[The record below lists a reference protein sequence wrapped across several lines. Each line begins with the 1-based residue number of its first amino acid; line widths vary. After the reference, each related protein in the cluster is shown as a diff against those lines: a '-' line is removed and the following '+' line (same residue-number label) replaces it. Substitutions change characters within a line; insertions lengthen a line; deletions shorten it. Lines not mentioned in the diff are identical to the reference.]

1 MIPEHSVVVG
11 VDGSRE
17 SLQAVVWAA
26 ADASRRGRPL
36 HIAHTF
42 TRLPVYAPIAA
53 QALAQLE
60 RGMHEA
66 ANAIISEASERAQAV
81 APGVRLT
88 TSIQIESPAQPLL
101 RASERA
107 DTLVVGNRGRG
118 GFAGLLLGSVS
129 IELAAHASCPVVI
142 VREADRPPGSEAGRV
157 VIGVDGS
164 HDADR
169 ALQFAFEQASYRGI
183 GLTAVLAYDPD
194 LPSHRDDLED
204 LERRT
209 LAESTAGWTG
219 KYPDVDF
226 RQDLVRGGAAERLTE
241 RSAGAELLVVGS
253 RGRGG
258 FRGLLLG
265 SVSQIAI
272 QHAACPVA
280 VVR

>member
-26 ADASRRGRPL
+26 ADASRRARPL

-66 ANAIISEASERAQAV
+66 AAAIVSEASERAQAT

-142 VREADRPPGSEAGRV
+142 VREADRAPGPEAGRV

-183 GLTAVLAYDPD
+183 GLTAVLAYD
-194 LPSHRDDLED
+194 RDDLED

-209 LAESTAGWTG
+209 LAESTAGWSG

-226 RQDLVRGGAAERLTE
+226 RQELVRGGAAERLTE

-265 SVSQIAI
+265 SVSQIAV